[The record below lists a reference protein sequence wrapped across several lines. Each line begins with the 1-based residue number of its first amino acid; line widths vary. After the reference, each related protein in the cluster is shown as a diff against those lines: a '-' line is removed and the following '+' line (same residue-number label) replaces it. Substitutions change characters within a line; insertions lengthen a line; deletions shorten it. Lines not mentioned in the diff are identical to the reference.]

1 MGQLDV
7 ALPKC
12 KKLTKLSLQGFF
24 LFVNANAL
32 FSLCSELV
40 CICNGGLGRHCHCRI
55 MATVVQIV
63 LSDICEY
70 RHVLLGIV
78 HKADS

>member
-1 MGQLDV
+1 MCQLDV

-12 KKLTKLSLQGFF
+12 KQLTKLSLQGVC
-24 LFVNANAL
+24 LFVNVNAL

-40 CICNGGLGRHCHCRI
+40 CACSGGLVRHCHCQI
-55 MATVVQIV
+55 MAAVVQIA

-70 RHVLLGIV
+70 QHVFEN
-78 HKADS
+78 ADS